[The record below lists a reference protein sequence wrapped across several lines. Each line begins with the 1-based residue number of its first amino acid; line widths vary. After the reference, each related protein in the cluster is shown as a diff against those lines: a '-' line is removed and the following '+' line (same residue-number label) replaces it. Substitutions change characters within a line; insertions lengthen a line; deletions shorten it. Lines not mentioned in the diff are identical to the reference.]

1 MGSNFFFSY
10 YIRSFG
16 FILLLL
22 LMNACKSRQVV
33 KTEPTQPKVEIETE
47 KPEEEIPEIPQ
58 PEETSEEINFIEPP
72 IDIEEFRGAWIATV
86 ANINW
91 PSRHDLTTQAQKK
104 EAITM
109 LDFLEKN
116 NFNAVILQVRPQAD
130 ALYESEIEPWSYF
143 LTGKSGKAPQP
154 YYDPLEFWIEEAHN
168 RGMELHVWLN
178 PYRAHHT
185 TGKEIGEKSIVSTHP
200 ELVRELKNGMWW
212 MDPGSREVQD
222 HSAKVV
228 MDIVKRYDID
238 AVHFD
243 DYFYPYASYNGKKDF
258 PDEKS
263 WQKYVSGGGE
273 LSRGDWRRKNVNDF
287 IERIAEEIKAEK
299 AYVKF
304 GISPFGIWRPGFPK
318 GITGMDQYEELYAD
332 AKLWLNKGW
341 VDYFT
346 PQLYW
351 PTGKIGQ
358 SFPVLLGWWE
368 SENVVGRHVWPGINL
383 GLEEKEENKG
393 EIASQILISRGILR
407 ENPGTVHWNIGPL
420 MKNDSLAKSLLNGP
434 YHRNALVPAS
444 PWLDDEAPNAP
455 EFEIEN
461 SDDSIQLRWVE
472 NELENIFRT
481 VVYYRYKNS
490 GWEFRILNLN
500 SKTIEIPK
508 INTGKNKLEKI
519 GVTAVDRTGN
529 QSSFKELKIEKLVP

>member
-1 MGSNFFFSY
+1 M
-10 YIRSFG
+10 
-16 FILLLL
+16 
-22 LMNACKSRQVV
+22 
-33 KTEPTQPKVEIETE
+33 
-47 KPEEEIPEIPQ
+47 
-58 PEETSEEINFIEPP
+58 
-72 IDIEEFRGAWIATV
+72 
-86 ANINW
+86 
-91 PSRHDLTTQAQKK
+91 
-104 EAITM
+104 
-109 LDFLEKN
+109 
-116 NFNAVILQVRPQAD
+116 RPQAD
-130 ALYESEIEPWSYF
+130 ALYESKIEPWSYF

-185 TGKEIGEKSIVSTHP
+185 TGKEIGEKSIVKTHP

-212 MDPGSREVQD
+212 MDPGSNQVQD
-222 HSAKVV
+222 HSANVV
-228 MDIVKRYDID
+228 IDIVKRYDID

-258 PDEKS
+258 PDDKS
-263 WQKYVSGGGE
+263 WQKYLNGGGE

-299 AYVKF
+299 SYVKF

-341 VDYFT
+341 IDYFT

-351 PTGKIGQ
+351 PTKQMNQ

-407 ENPGTVHWNIGPL
+407 DNPGTVHWNIGPL
-420 MKNDSLAKSLLNGP
+420 MKNDSLAKSLLTGP
-434 YHRNALVPAS
+434 YQKDALVPAS
-444 PWLDDEAPNAP
+444 PWLDDELPNAP
-455 EFEIEN
+455 EFELKN
-461 SDDSIQLRWVE
+461 SDDNLLLSWIQNDSE
-472 NELENIFRT
+472 EIFRC
-481 VVYYRYKNS
+481 VVYYRYENS
-490 GWEFRILNLN
+490 GWEFKILNLN
-500 SKTIEIPK
+500 SKKIEIPK
-508 INTGKNKLEKI
+508 VNTDKNKLEKI
-519 GVTAVDRTGN
+519 GVTAVDRLGN
-529 QSSFKELKIEKLVP
+529 QSNFKEIDIKNK

>member
-1 MGSNFFFSY
+1 MRKNYCLSNQFR
-10 YIRSFG
+10 IPIL
-16 FILLLL
+16 ILLLL
-22 LMNACKSRQVV
+22 FINACKSTKVAQPEPVEPQV
-33 KTEPTQPKVEIETE
+33 KEE
-47 KPEEEIPEIPQ
+47 KPEQNADEVQEVEEPVAP
-58 PEETSEEINFIEPP
+58 SENKIVEPP
-72 IDIEEFRGAWIATV
+72 INIEEFRGAWIATV

-91 PSRHDLTTQAQKK
+91 PSKNNLSTTAQKT
-104 EAITM
+104 EAIEM
-109 LDFLEKN
+109 LDFLENN

-130 ALYESEIEPWSYF
+130 ALYDSEIEPWSYF
-143 LTGKSGKAPQP
+143 LTGKSGKAPAP

-168 RGMELHVWLN
+168 RGLELHVWLN

-185 TGKEIGEKSIVSTHP
+185 TGKEIGEKSIVKTNP
-200 ELVRELKNGMWW
+200 ELVMELKNRMWW
-212 MDPGSREVQD
+212 MDPGSNKVQD
-222 HSAKVV
+222 HSAAVV

-263 WQKYVSGGGE
+263 WEKYVNSGGE

-287 IERIAEEIKAEK
+287 IERIAEEIKSEK
-299 AYVKF
+299 SFVKF

-318 GITGMDQYEELYAD
+318 GISGMDQYEELYAD

-341 VDYFT
+341 IDYFT

-351 PTGKIGQ
+351 PTRQMGQ

-383 GLEEKEENKG
+383 GLEDKEENKG

-407 ENPGTVHWNIGPL
+407 DNPGTIHWNIGPL
-420 MKNDSLAKSLLNGP
+420 MKNDSLAKSIKNGP

-444 PWLDDEAPNAP
+444 PWLDAEAPNTP
-455 EFEIEN
+455 EFKLKNLE
-461 SDDSIQLRWVE
+461 DAFQLNWIKD
-472 NELENIFRT
+472 ELDKAFRS
-481 VVYYRYKNS
+481 VVYYRYENS
-490 GWEFRILNLN
+490 GWEFKILNLN
-500 SKTIEIPK
+500 SGKLEVPK
-508 INTGKNKLEKI
+508 LNSEKRKLEKI
-519 GVTAVDRTGN
+519 GVTAVDRLGN
-529 QSSFKELKIEKLVP
+529 QSDFKEIELNNK